1 MAFALPV
8 SPKLPG
14 PPTPILVKHPKQAFT
29 CHGKWLWLLPFVSLR
44 SWNQPIWNEQIW
56 YKQLS
61 FVFLP
66 PPKWG
71 RTWWHAFKKLDSKK
85 VWAAVHNKIFVAHTA
100 VVWSIFIWGWYCH
113 TWFRDINFIMRIFLP
128 VQFVT
133 KIHPWWSFEVTCSNF
148 FKGGGKL
155 DLTIR
160 KVRSW
165 AELPERKTL
174 FCLCWF
180 ISTTSSWWFQV
191 STQLKNMSQ
200 IGPFQL
206 FWFISIWVNRSSL
219 MICSSWCKSRQKN
232 PSIEPGCPQDNGAHD
247 FSNDTAAICLI

>member
-61 FVFLP
+61 FMFLP
-66 PPKWG
+66 PQNGEGLGDMLFKNLIPK
-71 RTWWHAFKKLDSKK
+71 RSKPQFTTK
-85 VWAAVHNKIFVAHTA
+85 FFVAHTA
-100 VVWSIFIWGWYCH
+100 VVWSILIWGWYCH

-133 KIHPWWSFEVTCSNF
+133 KIHPWWSFEVTCSNL
-148 FKGGGKL
+148 FKGGGETWLNHSQGQVVGRIAWKK
-155 DLTIR
+155 DS
-160 KVRSW
+160 V
-165 AELPERKTL
+165 L
-174 FCLCWF
+174 FMLVHF
-180 ISTTSSWWFQV
+180 
-191 STQLKNMSQ
+191 NY
-200 IGPFQL
+200 
-206 FWFISIWVNRSSL
+206 
-219 MICSSWCKSRQKN
+219 
-232 PSIEPGCPQDNGAHD
+232 
-247 FSNDTAAICLI
+247 

>member
-1 MAFALPV
+1 M
-8 SPKLPG
+8 
-14 PPTPILVKHPKQAFT
+14 
-29 CHGKWLWLLPFVSLR
+29 
-44 SWNQPIWNEQIW
+44 
-56 YKQLS
+56 
-61 FVFLP
+61 FLP

-100 VVWSIFIWGWYCH
+100 VVWSILIWGGIAIHYLGTLIH
-113 TWFRDINFIMRIFLP
+113 HAHFSAFSIRDQNPSLMILGG
-128 VQFVT
+128 
-133 KIHPWWSFEVTCSNF
+133 HPFQPF
-148 FKGGGKL
+148 QGGEKL

-165 AELPERKTL
+165 AELPERL
-174 FCLCWF
+174 FCLFWF

-191 STQLKNMSQ
+191 STPVENMSQ

-232 PSIEPGCPQDNGAHD
+232 PSIEPGCPQDNGANEFFKTTLLPYVWFNLKSAHLREKP
-247 FSNDTAAICLI
+247 SEKQSQKKTAETVS